1 MQLYKLFR
9 LASILVFVLMILV
22 SASRAAEM
30 SKDEVDF
37 RRRVFVDKKTGA
49 HIPYRLYVPANYS
62 RTQKYPLIFWLHGG
76 GGRGSDNVKQI
87 SSNDTKGTHFWIS
100 PENQQH
106 FPAFVFVPQC
116 PVDDNWSD
124 PEVNQPTKSLLAAI
138 EALDAVQKEFTID
151 PDRIY
156 LAGQSMGGLGVWAL
170 IQLYPERWAGALVMS
185 AFDNFTNTDAIR
197 QVPVWVFQ
205 GDGDRSVPV
214 DLVRQMMKQ
223 LKKVNANFRYTEY
236 HKVDHDVW
244 NKAFAEPDLVPWLSA
259 QKRGQASPPA
269 SPGAQ
274 GQVGSSAPPTNH

>member
-1 MQLYKLFR
+1 MQFYKRFR
-9 LASILVFVLMILV
+9 CGSILVFALMILAP
-22 SASRAAEM
+22 ASRAAEM
-30 SKDEVDF
+30 TKDEVDF
-37 RRRVFVDKKTGA
+37 RKRVFVDKKTGA
-49 HIPYRLYVPANYS
+49 HIPYRLYVPASYS
-62 RTQKYPLIFWLHGG
+62 RTQKYPLLFWLHGG
-76 GGRGSDNVKQI
+76 SGRGSDNVKQI

-100 PENQQH
+100 PENQQR

-124 PEVNQPTKSLLAAI
+124 PEINQPTKSLLVAI

-244 NKAFAEPDLVPWLSA
+244 NKAFAEPDLVQWLSA
-259 QKRGQASPPA
+259 QKRGQASLPA
-269 SPGAQ
+269 SLGAQ
-274 GQVGSSAPPTNH
+274 GQVGSSAPPANR

>member
-1 MQLYKLFR
+1 MQFHKFFQCGS
-9 LASILVFVLMILV
+9 ALVFVLMILA

-30 SKDEVDF
+30 TKDEVDF
-37 RRRVFVDKKTGA
+37 HKRVFVDKKTGA
-49 HIPYRLYVPANYS
+49 HIPYRLYVPTTYS

-76 GGRGSDNVKQI
+76 SGRGSDNVNQL
-87 SSNDTKGTHFWIS
+87 SRNDTKGTHFWIS

-124 PEVNQPTKSLLAAI
+124 PEINQPTKSLLVAI

-259 QKRGQASPPA
+259 QKRGQPSPPA

-274 GQVGSSAPPTNH
+274 GQVGSSAPPANH